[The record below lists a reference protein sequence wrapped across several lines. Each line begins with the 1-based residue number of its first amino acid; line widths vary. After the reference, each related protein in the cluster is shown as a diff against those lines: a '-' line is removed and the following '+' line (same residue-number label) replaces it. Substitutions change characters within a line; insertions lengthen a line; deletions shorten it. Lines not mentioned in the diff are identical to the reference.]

1 MRFEADGPAIPDIL
15 LDERDAGNVVFL
27 CGAGVSIPAGMPN
40 FLDLARHVVGKV
52 DPPQDSEIRKVLET
66 FDDTHPPVADW
77 SRPSLDRVFQWLY
90 EEYGREQVATIVWR
104 RLNRTSKT
112 PRCRP
117 CPVRGEHGIIA
128 RLSTNAEGH
137 PQIVT
142 TNFDRLF
149 EAALGKQK
157 IPRYEPPM
165 YPDLRHVPPT
175 GITYLHGRL
184 ADRESD
190 THNYILSSAD
200 LGRAYL
206 AEGWATKFVR
216 DLLQR
221 YSVVLLGYRAEDPPV
236 SYLLQGLE
244 SVGRQTPKRLF
255 AFDIGDPEDVD
266 AKWKDRGVNAIPY
279 GNNHQALWET
289 LEAWAK
295 RADDPAAWRNA
306 VVQKSSGHGPRK
318 LKAHERGMVAHLVRS
333 TAGAKQF
340 ANAGPP
346 PPAEWLCVFDVAC
359 RYAKPASFGED
370 PPFDPLEIYGLDD
383 DPPRSHAGVQHTS
396 PRGDDLISWRR
407 GDDSVDHWQRLS
419 RSWGPQYDPMSQ
431 RLEHL
436 ADWLVS
442 CLNDPVL
449 AWWAAR
455 QDALHPTLHL
465 MLKAALED
473 STNLTDKVRQGW
485 IVLLEDL
492 KTPSSADPP
501 PGRLQGRIREHGWKP
516 DLIRGFEATMKP
528 TFQVRPLRA
537 PPPKSTDWKRVE
549 WKDVANLVFLYPP
562 PWVSR
567 PEVPDL
573 AWPKVP
579 ADVLPS
585 VYAAIERNLMRAS
598 ERLRE
603 VGEIRWNVDDEH
615 PDYRPGWDAYV
626 NLFRELLDCLS
637 TLDRDRV
644 KQHISLW
651 PDPDP
656 HMFDRLR
663 LYVWSKSSLFCGTEA
678 GDHVRTLSD
687 DRFWRDTDS
696 GELRN
701 LLCLRWADF
710 PDEQRPCIGQRI
722 LVGPPHQH
730 CEEEV
735 GRQAIAAWR
744 FGLLV
749 QAGCAFPNDLVDE
762 WKNLKGKLPRWLDSW
777 VDDAMARLE
786 DGGVRDGETD
796 EDASVLVG
804 VPTGDIVRLALEH
817 SGRAAPFVDKQ
828 AFAGLVETRPGLAI
842 RALGAAA
849 RRGEFPEN
857 LWSSALRHWPDSAPQ
872 RATKVLHGR
881 LRKLPPA
888 TIVAMA
894 DPVGYWLERR
904 FPEAVSNDRDLA
916 FEVFDHLTESLST
929 TGPEGSGRSIGKA
942 VEGLI
947 QAFDRDNSEQAV
959 ELPKDFK
966 VRVERL
972 LSASGEGEDHA
983 VYVLSRRAGW
993 LKGIDPVW
1001 VKQKMVPWF
1010 DLCHVRAKSAWNGI
1024 LEDRASIRLLFDE
1037 IKDGFFDL
1045 PKRMD
1050 EVFGEEMEKL
1060 YCQRIVDLA
1069 LPSGA
1074 GEEGVLSFE
1083 DARKCLRE
1091 ITPEGREHVISCL
1104 CDVGLDIERIVRKRS
1119 HLRSE
1124 GIGIEH
1130 GSSRLQSV
1138 ALEPELRDGKRWQ
1151 TLVIP
1156 FIHKAWPNE
1165 RQFRTSG
1172 TTGAWLQLLGHT
1184 HDAFPDVFRAISKHL
1199 GAIDR
1204 HQPVLFS
1211 IEGMATKFPE
1221 QALDLLNRVVP
1232 PDEMEDAP
1240 SGLSEVLDLLVKA
1253 KPALNR
1259 DGRYNRLQRLAAQE

>member
-142 TNFDRLF
+142 TNFDLLF
-149 EAALGKQK
+149 EAALGEQA

-165 YPDLRHVPPT
+165 LPDLRHVPPT

-184 ADRESD
+184 ADTEFG

-216 DLLQR
+216 DLLQS
-221 YSVVLLGYRAEDPPV
+221 YTVVLLGYRAEDPPV
-236 SYLLQGLE
+236 SYLLRGLK
-244 SVGRQTPKRLF
+244 SVGEQTPKRLF
-255 AFDIGDPEDVD
+255 SFDIGSPEDVD

-279 GNNHQALWET
+279 GDHEALWTT
-289 LEAWAK
+289 LEAWAE
-295 RADDPAAWRNA
+295 RADDPAAWRKT
-306 VVQKSSGHGPRK
+306 VVQSSKDGPRK
-318 LKAHERGMVAHLVRS
+318 LEPHKRGMVAHLVRS
-333 TAGAKQF
+333 AVGAKQF
-340 ANAGPP
+340 ADAA

-359 RYAKPASFGED
+359 RYAEPASFGEN
-370 PPFDPLEIYGLDD
+370 PPFDPLKTYGLDD
-383 DPPRSHAGVQHTS
+383 DPPRSHAGGLHTS
-396 PRGDDLISWRR
+396 RRGDDLISWRR
-407 GDDSVDHWQRLS
+407 GDSSVDRWQRLS
-419 RSWGPQYDPMSQ
+419 PWGLQYDPMSQ

-436 ADWLVS
+436 ASWLAS

-455 QDALHPTLHL
+455 QDALHPSPHL
-465 MLKAALED
+465 MLKEALGN
-473 STNLTDKVRQGW
+473 STNLTDKVRRGW
-485 IVLLEDL
+485 IVLLEAL
-492 KTPSSADPP
+492 ETLSSADRP
-501 PGRLQGRIREHGWKP
+501 PGRLHGRIREHGWKP
-516 DLIRGFEATMKP
+516 DLIREFEATMKP
-528 TFQVRPLRA
+528 AFLVKPLWA
-537 PPPKSTDWKRVE
+537 PPPKSNDWREVE
-549 WKDVANLVFLYPP
+549 WKDVANLFFLFPLTWTFWP
-562 PWVSR
+562 TGPDSAG
-567 PEVPDL
+567 PNVP
-573 AWPKVP
+573 V
-579 ADVLPS
+579 DVLPS

-603 VGEIRWNVDDEH
+603 VGEIGWNVDDEH
-615 PDYRPGWDAYV
+615 PGHRSSWNFYF
-626 NLFRELLDCLS
+626 NLFRELLDRLS
-637 TLDRDRV
+637 KLDPDRV
-644 KQHISLW
+644 RQHISLW

-656 HMFDRLR
+656 HIFDRQR
-663 LYVWSKSSLFCGTEA
+663 LYVWSRSNLFPGTETVH
-678 GDHVRTLSD
+678 HVLALSHD
-687 DRFWRDTDS
+687 QFWRDTDS
-696 GELRN
+696 EELRC
-701 LLCLRWADF
+701 LLRLRWADF
-710 PDEQRPCIGQRI
+710 PDEQRRCIGQRI
-722 LVGPPHQH
+722 LDGPPRPHD
-730 CEEEV
+730 EEEV
-735 GRQAIAAWR
+735 YGQTIAAFR
-744 FGLLV
+744 FELLV
-749 QAGCAFPNDLVDE
+749 QDGCAFPNDLVE
-762 WKNLKGKLPRWLDSW
+762 QWKMLKGKLPRWANSW
-777 VDDAMARLE
+777 VDDAMATLE
-786 DGGVRDGETD
+786 DGGVRDVETD
-796 EDASVLVG
+796 EDASVLDK
-804 VPTGDIVRLALEH
+804 VPIGDIVRLALKH
-817 SGRAAPFVDKQ
+817 SGHTAPLSTNRPFT
-828 AFAGLVETRPGLAI
+828 GLVKTRPDRAI
-842 RALGAAA
+842 RALDAAA
-849 RRGEFPEN
+849 CRDEFPED
-857 LWSSALRHWPDSAPQ
+857 LWSSALRHWPDNAP
-872 RATKVLHGR
+872 RCATKVLHGR
-881 LRKLPPA
+881 LRRLPAA

-894 DPVGYWLERR
+894 YPVGDWLERR

-929 TGPEGSGRSIGKA
+929 TGPEGSGASIGKA

>member
-1 MRFEADGPAIPDIL
+1 MRFKADGPAIPDIL

-40 FLDLARHVVGKV
+40 FLDLARHVTNELE
-52 DPPQDSEIRKVLET
+52 PPPDSEILQALET
-66 FDDTHPPVADW
+66 FDDTGRDVADW
-77 SRPSLDRVFQWLY
+77 SRPSLDRIFQLLY
-90 EEYGREQVATIVWR
+90 EEYGRERVVKIVWR
-104 RLNRTSKT
+104 RLT
-112 PRCRP
+112 PRCWPRP
-117 CPVRGEHGIIA
+117 ARGKHGIIA

-419 RSWGPQYDPMSQ
+419 RSWGPQYDPMSR

-436 ADWLVS
+436 ASWLTS
-442 CLNDPVL
+442 CVNDPVL

-473 STNLTDKVRQGW
+473 STSLTDKVRQGW

-537 PPPKSTDWKRVE
+537 PPPKSTDWEGVE
-549 WKDVANLVFLYPP
+549 WKDVANLVFLCPP
-562 PWVSR
+562 PWVS
-567 PEVPDL
+567 
-573 AWPKVP
+573 WPKVP

-656 HMFDRLR
+656 RIFDRQR
-663 LYVWSKSSLFCGTEA
+663 LYVQSTSDLFSGIETA
-678 GDHVRTLSD
+678 RHVLALSRD
-687 DRFWRDTDS
+687 LFWRYIES
-696 GELRN
+696 GD
-701 LLCLRWADF
+701 LLCLLHLRWEDF
-710 PDEQRPCIGQRI
+710 PNEQRRLIGQRI
-722 LVGPPHQH
+722 LDGPPRPHD
-730 CEEEV
+730 EEEV
-735 GRQAIAAWR
+735 HGQMTAALY
-744 FGLLV
+744 FGSLV
-749 QAGCAFPNDLVDE
+749 QARLAFPNDLVE
-762 WKNLKGKLPRWLDSW
+762 QWKTLKKKLPRWLDSW
-777 VDDAMARLE
+777 VDDA
-786 DGGVRDGETD
+786 
-796 EDASVLVG
+796 
-804 VPTGDIVRLALEH
+804 LEH
-817 SGRAAPFVDKQ
+817 SGRTAPFVDKQ
-828 AFAGLVETRPGLAI
+828 ASAGLVETRPGLVI

-849 RRGEFPEN
+849 RRGEFPED

-947 QAFDRDNSEQAV
+947 QAFDRDNSEQA
-959 ELPKDFK
+959 EGLPEDFK
-966 VRVERL
+966 VRVDRL
-972 LSASGEGEDHA
+972 LRASDEGVDDA
-983 VYVLSRRAGW
+983 VRVLSRRAGC
-993 LKGIDPVW
+993 LKGIDPDW
-1001 VKQKMVPWF
+1001 VNEQMIPWF
-1010 DLCHVRAKSAWNGI
+1010 GPGHAREPAWNGI
-1024 LEDRASIRLLFDE
+1024 LGDRASIRLLFDE
-1037 IKDGFFDL
+1037 IKDGFLDL
-1045 PKRMD
+1045 PTGMEK
-1050 EVFGEEMEKL
+1050 VFGKEMEKL
-1060 YCQRIVDLA
+1060 YCQCIVDLA

-1074 GEEGVLSFE
+1074 DKRLLSRS
-1083 DARKCLRE
+1083 DARQCLRR

-1104 CDVGLDIERIVRKRS
+1104 CHV
-1119 HLRSE
+1119 
-1124 GIGIEH
+1124 GIEC
-1130 GSSRLQSV
+1130 SV
-1138 ALEPELRDGKRWQ
+1138 GKERFPGLERECCDGWR

-1156 FIHKAWPNE
+1156 FIRGAWPNE
-1165 RQFRTSG
+1165 RRFRTSG
-1172 TTGAWLQLLGHT
+1172 TSDAWVQLLGFS
-1184 HDAFPDVFRAISKHL
+1184 HDAFPDVLEAVWDHL

-1204 HQPVLFS
+1204 HLPVLVNV
-1211 IEGMATKFPE
+1211 EGMATKFPE
-1221 QALDLLNRVVP
+1221 QTLHLLNRVVP
-1232 PDEMEDAP
+1232 EEMEYAP
-1240 SGLSEVLDLLVKA
+1240 YGLPKVLDLLVEA

-1259 DGRYNRLQRLAAQE
+1259 DARYNRLQQLAAQE